1 MSALGCWNKRPC
13 LGLVFIRAVSRTAL
27 ECSLGR
33 LRSGLSVVLSISA
46 KKKSSLRTGGHGGG
60 GGGGGVTETETKSA
74 KCPRKWSRK

>member
-1 MSALGCWNKRPC
+1 MSALGCWNKRPW

-60 GGGGGVTETETKSA
+60 GGGGVTETETKSA
-74 KCPRKWSRK
+74 KRPRNRSPV